1 MTSII
6 DSSRVF
12 AAAEISSLYRDDDR
26 SIAEKYG
33 HLCAPYFK
41 IEISDKDDN
50 ILFSADSLL
59 ERGGFDLNGLI
70 INDVSFEEDIDGASC
85 VSITVNDP
93 NVELLDNHLFDIGNN
108 IDVWFGYDGR
118 ASFYMGRGII
128 VESAPNLPA
137 TEMPTIRITAYDI
150 LYFLMEEG
158 KGEIV
163 PEGSA
168 WWERTQIRRTGRLP
182 LDEPANDSYED
193 TLSEEEVEERIA
205 DNYRTQAA
213 DPDSYLQQL
222 QTGMEAEEE
231 GIDRSTTV
239 IHGVTIPGDD
249 VPVAPSRIQTTTGW
263 QQQRLGRR
271 RRQAGKVWR
280 NLTDAEIVAKIFL
293 SYGITP
299 YVEATDERVRRVS
312 ARNRPSTRDSFD
324 STLSVTQRYG
334 ERDSIDSSESRGL
347 TEEQIRRLEM
357 EAEPDESLEEARERI
372 GDGINDWETT
382 GTDFDGAI
390 DDLLN
395 SDSMRDLEGGNA
407 YNAFYR
413 PGVGSG
419 HLANLRENE
428 YGELVEDDAIVPDA
442 VIMEVQT
449 PPDDTPPQ
457 MPTRTGEG
465 GDRTVTQKS
474 GSTDWEFIKELADKH
489 GFIVFVFFHIESRR
503 WIGYWGPEKN
513 VPQYRQYIFR
523 YNDGDWSTLGNVRP
537 NVSAKGQATEIDL
550 IFTDPVSRRENRL
563 RVAMDNVNSYTSE
576 FRGDGGPNSIPDPLG
591 DGPEVTL
598 AVHGQ
603 RIHVNANHRFTS
615 AEDARIWLMAY
626 WVKHAEDFALI
637 DGNTIV
643 GIPEL
648 RAREHHQFL
657 GIGRRYS
664 GKYFVTQA
672 RHMMSPNTMYT
683 TEFTARRSSTLQ
695 PGDDNTEALT
705 VDQREIGTN
714 TIDDSEQDI
723 VL

>member
-1 MTSII
+1 MTII
-6 DSSRVF
+6 DNRRVF
-12 AAAEISSLYRDDDR
+12 AAVEIGTLYRDDDR
-26 SIAEKYG
+26 SVADKYG
-33 HLCAPYFK
+33 HFCSPYFK

-50 ILFSADSLL
+50 IIFSADSLL
-59 ERGGFDLNGLI
+59 IEGGFDLNGLI

-85 VSITVNDP
+85 ISITVNDP

-108 IDVWFGYDGR
+108 IDVWQGYDGR

-128 VESAPNLPA
+128 VEPAPNLPA
-137 TEMPTIRITAYDI
+137 TGMPTIRITAYDI

-193 TLSEEEVEERIA
+193 NLTEEEVAEREA
-205 DNYRTQAA
+205 ENYRTQAA

-222 QTGMEAEEE
+222 QTGMEVEED
-231 GIDRSTTV
+231 GIDRSTEV

-249 VPVAPSRIQTTTGW
+249 GPVAPSSVQTTTGW
-263 QQQRLGRR
+263 QQQNFSRR

-299 YVEATDERVRRVS
+299 YVEATDEHVRRVT
-312 ARNRPSTRDSFD
+312 ARNRPTTGSFD
-324 STLSVTQRYG
+324 STLFVNQVYG
-334 ERDSIDSSESRGL
+334 ERDTAESVEAQGL
-347 TEEQIRRLEM
+347 NEDQIRRLEM
-357 EAEPDESLEEARERI
+357 EADDDESLEEARERL
-372 GDGINDWETT
+372 GDSIEDWRNE
-382 GTDFDGAI
+382 GNDFDAGVRDA
-390 DDLLN
+390 LN
-395 SDSMRDLEGGNA
+395 SDPDYDPTN
-407 YNAFYR
+407 YDAFYR
-413 PGVGSG
+413 PSEVVGSVF
-419 HLANLRENE
+419 RENE
-428 YGELVEDDAIVPDA
+428 YGELVAEDAVTPAAIVGVVP
-442 VIMEVQT
+442 T
-449 PPDDTPPQ
+449 PVDQTPPQ
-457 MPTRTGEG
+457 MPTRTGDG

-474 GSTDWEFIKELADKH
+474 GSTDWEFIKELAEKH

-503 WIGYWGPEKN
+503 WIGYWGPESN
-513 VPQYRQYIFR
+513 VPQFRQYIFR

-550 IFTDPVSRRENRL
+550 IFTDPVSRHENRL
-563 RVAMDNVNSYTSE
+563 RVAMDNVNNYNSE
-576 FRGDGGPNSIPDPLG
+576 FRGDSGPNSIPDPLG

-603 RIHVNANHRFTS
+603 RIHVVADHRFTS
-615 AEDARIWLMAY
+615 AEDARIWLMSY
-626 WVKHAEDFALI
+626 WINHANDFALI
-637 DGNTIV
+637 EGNTIV

-648 RAREHHQFL
+648 RAREHHQFQ
-657 GIGRRYS
+657 GIGQRYS
-664 GKYFVTQA
+664 GTYFVTQA

-683 TEFTARRSSTLQ
+683 TEFTARRSSALQ
-695 PGDDNTEALT
+695 PGDENTEALT

-714 TIDDSEQDI
+714 TIDDSETEI